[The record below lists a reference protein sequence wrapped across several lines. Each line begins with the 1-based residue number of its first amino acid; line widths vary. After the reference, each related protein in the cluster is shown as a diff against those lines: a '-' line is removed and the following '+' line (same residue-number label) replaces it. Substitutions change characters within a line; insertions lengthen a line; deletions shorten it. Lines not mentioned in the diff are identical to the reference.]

1 MLATGVVCYAMP
13 GSGSPIVH
21 RIVLVRAHLVSS
33 LLQSDVEP
41 RRTEGQREGEGL
53 QNSSC
58 ALACHISASPCEVR
72 WLLETDDDRYDADC
86 FSISSSWISLL
97 WSGWWSSNR
106 SSSQTGKTKSW
117 QIMTLRSLGGLL
129 GRAVVLRG
137 SRPFSRSMT
146 PTSNEGRHMYFFFP
160 SKTTYYCD

>member
-1 MLATGVVCYAMP
+1 MRQRVDWFCGRSSSRRFDRKSKSWRSVSSAINRTARQSPLLRVRFLVDNELNSHATGVVCYAMP

-97 WSGWWSSNR
+97 WSGW
-106 SSSQTGKTKSW
+106 
-117 QIMTLRSLGGLL
+117 
-129 GRAVVLRG
+129 
-137 SRPFSRSMT
+137 
-146 PTSNEGRHMYFFFP
+146 
-160 SKTTYYCD
+160 